1 MTSRIVQLRNG
12 STVTIRPAT
21 SKDEAALRA
30 FLMALC
36 PESRRLRFFTGAA
49 DLGLAAHWAADIG
62 ADRYGLVALDE
73 AGTLVGH
80 ALYVQLSTL
89 CAEVAV
95 EVADRFHGLGLGT
108 ILVQRLAAA
117 AERRGIVSFV
127 AEVLPDNRAMLDVFR
142 DGFDAHV
149 RLRGG
154 TDTVAFPTAAW
165 RLVRE
170 RLGANRPGPA
180 RANSSDASQPLSAS
194 PSAPAE
200 PSK

>member
-1 MTSRIVQLRNG
+1 MTSRIVQLRDG

-21 SKDEAALRA
+21 SKDEVALRA
-30 FLMALC
+30 FLMELC

-49 DLGLAAHWAADIG
+49 DLGRAAHWGADMG
-62 ADRYGLVALDE
+62 ADRYGLVALDQ

-80 ALYVQLSTL
+80 ALYVQLSPI

-127 AEVLPDNRAMLDVFR
+127 AEVLPENRAMLDVFR
-142 DGFDAHV
+142 DGFHAHV

-170 RLGANRPGPA
+170 RPGANGPRPAG
-180 RANSSDASQPLSAS
+180 ANSTDASQPPSAS
-194 PSAPAE
+194 PGAPVKG
-200 PSK
+200 PK